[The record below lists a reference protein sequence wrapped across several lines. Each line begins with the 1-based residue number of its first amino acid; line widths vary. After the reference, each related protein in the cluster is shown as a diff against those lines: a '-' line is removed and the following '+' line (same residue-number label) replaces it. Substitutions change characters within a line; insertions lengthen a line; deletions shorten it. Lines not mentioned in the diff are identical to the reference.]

1 MSHYT
6 YTFQDFEAAP
16 NKVKFI
22 ETAIAQ
28 YRSSDEYKFALEA
41 NEYYKQRNVAILES
55 IKKLYTLTGSAVP
68 DYTATNIQMCSNFL
82 HRLIVQRL
90 TYSLGNGISFANDE
104 ASREA
109 VDGLA
114 SETEKP
120 ETTKEML
127 GQDFDTFVFNTAK
140 NALTHGVAYG
150 FWNHD
155 RGHVFPMTE
164 FMPLLDEYDGTLRAG
179 ARFWS
184 LDWDRKPVTVVL
196 YEENGYTTYRTKESR
211 TGLVLEET
219 EPKRAYVQIVQHS
232 EAEGDQV
239 IGETNYSSLPIV
251 PLWGN
256 SMHVPVLAGIKS
268 MIDAYDLINSGFAND
283 VNDCAQIY
291 WILGNA
297 SGMTQGDILKFR
309 DQLKFMHMAV
319 VDTDNSSITPYTQ
332 EVPANARMECLNN
345 LKTLIYESFGAL
357 DVHTVAAGATNDHID
372 AAYQPMD
379 EEADDFEYQII
390 QFIQQILVLI
400 GIEDT
405 PIFKRNRISNQMEQV
420 QMIAM
425 EAEWLDDETILK
437 KLPNIT
443 VDEISKILE
452 KKALEESDR
461 FGDTFDGEEA
471 AGQAPGAVMGGAM

>member
-1 MSHYT
+1 MSAYT
-6 YTFQDFEAAP
+6 YTFQDFDAAS
-16 NKVKFI
+16 NKVKFL

-41 NEYYKQRNVAILES
+41 DEYYKQRNVAILES
-55 IKKLYTLTGSAVP
+55 IKKLYTITGSAVP
-68 DYTATNIQMCSNFL
+68 DYTATNVQMRSNFL

-104 ASREA
+104 AVRNENTT
-109 VDGLA
+109 
-114 SETEKP
+114 SEEY
-120 ETTKEML
+120 ETTKERL
-127 GQDFDTFVFNTAK
+127 GMDFDNFVFKTAK
-140 NALTHGVAYG
+140 NALTHGVSYG

-164 FMPLLDEYDGTLRAG
+164 FMPLLDEYDGTLKAG

-196 YEENGYTTYRTKESR
+196 YEEDGYTTYRTKEGR
-211 TGLVLEET
+211 AGLVLEEI
-219 EPKRAYVQIVQHS
+219 EPKRAYLQIIQHS
-232 EAEGDQV
+232 EADGDSV

-268 MIDAYDLINSGFAND
+268 MIDAYDMINSGLAND

-297 SGMTQGDILKFR
+297 SGMTQNDIIKFR

-332 EVPANARMECLNN
+332 EVPVSARHECLSN
-345 LKTLIYESFGAL
+345 LKALIYESFGAL

-379 EEADDFEYQII
+379 EEADDFEYQVI
-390 QFIQQILVLI
+390 QFVRQILSLLGV
-400 GIEDT
+400 DDM
-405 PIFKRNRISNQMEQV
+405 PVFKRNRISNQMEQV
-420 QMIAM
+420 QMIVM

-437 KLPNIT
+437 KLPNVT
-443 VDEISKILE
+443 VDEVEKILE
-452 KKALEESDR
+452 KKALEESSR
-461 FGDTFDGEEA
+461 FDETIVEDEQPNGEKTED
-471 AGQAPGAVMGGAM
+471 AV